1 MTARMRLVG
10 LTVGLT
16 GMTVAAV
23 GMFVVVLS
31 AGGVI

>member
-1 MTARMRLVG
+1 MTARMRLIG

-16 GMTVAAV
+16 GMGVAAV